1 MAAKTHGAAKY
12 GGDIAGTHRY
22 GMFNTMSSP
31 RTRGQASPVQP
42 LATTSRPDTPTPTPI
57 RGDFIPLSSPS
68 VTMPSS
74 PSRRDQSPDNGVTL
88 HMSFTDSQ
96 MNLLAEA
103 ISRPN
108 SPEKGSGRG
117 RPAGASAAP
126 AHRCHYRAYSEDA
139 ALAAAPQA
147 TTSFLSRRHAAPL
160 VPPPGSHVYAKARGK
175 SPARPAG
182 PIPPRQYPV
191 KPIPVRPMPAAPQQL
206 REHSPVRGA
215 TRRARYPANLSHD
228 GHFAGRVA
236 PSETF
241 DDRYGPPTIAQR
253 RGGPRPSVDTLTAQ
267 LRGSPSH
274 RKTPIEIMKEPAVP
288 ERSKSTITTSAALFG
303 ETRGRANSNP
313 SPSIYS
319 TDERRAGY
327 ESDYETIVPTTPSDS
342 RDESE
347 ALERSGAVMR
357 SLAEYEQLYNTHMSV
372 QGEILYEEQA
382 TAADQGTSYPR
393 VYSPLTPFIETM
405 EEKLPRHKV
414 LIGERGWLEH
424 TGRAAGGRG
433 PAPPPPPQ
441 QQQQHKR
448 GLFESLKKAAKDVV
462 ERADLKGAA
471 AAAAATTTTH
481 RLGPRPAGGPGGG
494 GTSDR
499 RAVSRLDI
507 SLDPREQSVFY
518 CELEYLV
525 TTALEAYITAQFNA
539 GRLRPVALNKVAEA
553 WRHKGRPRVV
563 GFRYDV
569 ETQLELVLLH
579 LHDFRF
585 YGEGCA
591 SAAAVTG
598 VLEMMRADARAMR
611 VRTFCQ
617 PDLVMAKQLLDAQKL
632 FNILGCPD
640 HLQMQLH
647 QAVRFFK
654 LVLAREKGI
663 QDRHYHGRPPSPPPK
678 RAPPQTPRQFQREMG
693 ERLPAQDA
701 LPGFDRHRGGQ
712 GPGSY
717 HRRQNSEGRMEE
729 KVIYRRF

>member
-1 MAAKTHGAAKY
+1 M
-12 GGDIAGTHRY
+12 HRY
-22 GMFNTMSSP
+22 GMFNTMPSP
-31 RTRGQASPVQP
+31 RSRAQASPIQP

-68 VTMPSS
+68 LTMPSS
-74 PSRRDQSPDNGVTL
+74 PPRRGQSPDNAVTL

-108 SPEKGSGRG
+108 SPEKVSGRG
-117 RPAGASAAP
+117 RPGGADAAS
-126 AHRCHYRAYSEDA
+126 AHRCHYRAYSEDD

-147 TTSFLSRRHAAPL
+147 AASFLSRRHA
-160 VPPPGSHVYAKARGK
+160 PPPAPPSGSHGYAKARGQ
-175 SPARPAG
+175 SPARRAG

-191 KPIPVRPMPAAPQQL
+191 KPIPVRPMPPAPQQL
-206 REHSPVRGA
+206 REGSPARGVA
-215 TRRARYPANLSHD
+215 KRARYPANLSHD
-228 GHFAGRVA
+228 GHFGERVA
-236 PSETF
+236 PSAAI

-253 RGGPRPSVDTLTAQ
+253 RGGPRPSVDTFTAQ

-274 RKTPIEIMKEPAVP
+274 RKTPIEIMQEPAVL
-288 ERSKSTITTSAALFG
+288 ERSKSTITTNTPLFG
-303 ETRGRANSNP
+303 EARGRAGSNP

-319 TDERRAGY
+319 TEERKAGY
-327 ESDYETIVPTTPSDS
+327 ESDYETIVAATPPDS
-342 RDESE
+342 RDGSE
-347 ALERSGAVMR
+347 IIERSGAVMQ

-372 QGEILYEEQA
+372 QGEILCEEQSSGPA
-382 TAADQGTSYPR
+382 TATDQGANYPR

-405 EEKLPRHKV
+405 EERLPRRKV

-424 TGRAAGGRG
+424 TGRAAGVGSAAGAGGGWG
-433 PAPPPPPQ
+433 PAAAAQ
-441 QQQQHKR
+441 QQQQQQQQKR

-462 ERADLKGAA
+462 ERADLKGAS
-471 AAAAATTTTH
+471 TH
-481 RLGPRPAGGPGGG
+481 RLGPRPTGGPGGG
-494 GTSDR
+494 GTNDR

-518 CELEYLV
+518 CELEFLV

-539 GRLRPVALNKVAEA
+539 GRLQPVKLNKVAEG

-563 GFRYDV
+563 GFRYDI
-569 ETQLELVLLH
+569 ETQLGLVLLH
-579 LHDFRF
+579 LHDFKF
-585 YGEGCA
+585 YGAECG

-640 HLQMQLH
+640 HLQIQLH
-647 QAVRFFK
+647 QVVRFFK
-654 LVLAREKGI
+654 LVLAREKDI
-663 QDRHYHGRPPSPPPK
+663 QDRHYHGRPPSPPPPPPK
-678 RAPPQTPRQFQREMG
+678 KAPLRQFQREMAG
-693 ERLPAQDA
+693 RLPAQDA
-701 LPGFDRHRGGQ
+701 LPGLDRRRG
-712 GPGSY
+712 PRSGSR
-717 HRRQNSEGRMEE
+717 HRRQHSEDPLEE
-729 KVIYRRF
+729 KVLYRRF

>member
-68 VTMPSS
+68 VNMPSS

-206 REHSPVRGA
+206 REHSPVRDA

-405 EEKLPRHKV
+405 EEKLPRHK
-414 LIGERGWLEH
+414 
-424 TGRAAGGRG
+424 
-433 PAPPPPPQ
+433 
-441 QQQQHKR
+441 
-448 GLFESLKKAAKDVV
+448 
-462 ERADLKGAA
+462 
-471 AAAAATTTTH
+471 
-481 RLGPRPAGGPGGG
+481 
-494 GTSDR
+494 
-499 RAVSRLDI
+499 
-507 SLDPREQSVFY
+507 SVFY